1 MCPSRRE
8 EDEIWSIVTVGTW
21 EWGWAGLER
30 SQVKISPEE
39 WPQRRTVWSAERV
52 RAVTGPLWEAGDIST
67 CFGVKGGGGPFVP
80 TLMTCLRFCLK
91 SNTRTKPFDVPI
103 ATTPED

>member
-8 EDEIWSIVTVGTW
+8 DEEIWSMVRLEVW

-52 RAVTGPLWEAGDIST
+52 TAVTGPLWEAEWWVSQ
-67 CFGVKGGGGPFVP
+67 
-80 TLMTCLRFCLK
+80 TL
-91 SNTRTKPFDVPI
+91 I
-103 ATTPED
+103 